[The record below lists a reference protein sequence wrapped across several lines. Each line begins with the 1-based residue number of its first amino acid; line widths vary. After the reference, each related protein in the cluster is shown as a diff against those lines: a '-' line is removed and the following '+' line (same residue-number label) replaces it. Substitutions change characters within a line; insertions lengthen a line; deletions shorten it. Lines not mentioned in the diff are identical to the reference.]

1 MGDQL
6 LGLTA
11 VLPDGRIFERT
22 APAKTS
28 VGPDL
33 RRLFIGS
40 EGCLGI
46 VTEATLRVFPQPERR
61 ILRAYRFKRF
71 KDGFAAI
78 VEMHGVG
85 LAPALLDY
93 GESPTAVGAGTATL
107 YPPLEAFRAQG
118 AAAQRRARGLRARSG
133 RQ

>member
-1 MGDQL
+1 DPWSLPLATVGGAISTDSLGYRGAKYGSMGDQV

-11 VLPDGRIFERT
+11 VLPDGRVFERS

-40 EGCLGI
+40 EGCFGI

-61 ILRAYRFKRF
+61 ILRAYGFKRF
-71 KDGFAAI
+71 KDGVAAM
-78 VEMHGVG
+78 V
-85 LAPALLDY
+85 
-93 GESPTAVGAGTATL
+93 ATTGIGMD
-107 YPPLEAFRAQG
+107 P
-118 AAAQRRARGLRARSG
+118 
-133 RQ
+133 